1 MGYLEKIPRLILGF
15 FLTLVVFSAVG
26 QEPDSTQVTNIE
38 MITDQLENLAERTDI
53 ELDYSD
59 LLEDYLYYAKNPINL
74 NGPHISELRTLYLI
88 NDVQLNNLIA
98 TLREFGPMASIYEL
112 QNIPGFDEET
122 IKNILPFVK
131 VAEAKTQN
139 YPKLKDALKYGRH
152 QLISRYEQVLET
164 RAGYEIPMD
173 SAIYFPGSAYL
184 GAPQKYYTRYAFNF
198 KNRLRFGFTF
208 DKDPG
213 EPVNKNQLPD
223 TIKQLIGNKIN
234 PVFDFASIFAY
245 AEMDGFVKQIAV
257 GDYHLEFGQGLTL
270 WSGLAF
276 GKSSEAIQ
284 IRKFGRG
291 IRPNSSS
298 NENRFFRGAAIT
310 MGYDKFRL
318 TSFYSS
324 NKVDSNIERDVVDQ
338 DEGVTSI
345 IETGLHR
352 TINELTDKRSLG
364 ITAYGAHASYM
375 ANVVQF
381 GLTTYQ
387 TNTSTPITPSNEAYK
402 TFLFSGNQLTNYGA
416 DFGINLNKI
425 NLFGEFSM
433 SSNGGMAGLAGLNTF
448 LSDRLLFTLF
458 YHQYGKEYQNFYN
471 NPFYESSA
479 ISNEQGIYFGFKA
492 LLTKSLNLSG
502 YIDRYQFGWIKYR
515 VDGPSAGHD
524 YLLHLAYTPA
534 KNVSAYVRVRLKQK
548 QENLSI
554 PYHYTKE
561 IADVKRNE
569 ARFFISYVIW
579 PNITLKNRVDLVY
592 FEKAGQNAENGFLLY
607 QDILF
612 RPEKFPVQLTF
623 RYALFS
629 TDGYNSRI
637 YTYEN
642 DVLYSF
648 SVPSYFDDGQRVY
661 LMAKWR
667 IAPAVD
673 FWLRWSR
680 TTYFHRKTISSGAD
694 LIDGNHKTDIK
705 AEIKIK
711 L

>member
-1 MGYLEKIPRLILGF
+1 
-15 FLTLVVFSAVG
+15 
-26 QEPDSTQVTNIE
+26 
-38 MITDQLENLAERTDI
+38 
-53 ELDYSD
+53 
-59 LLEDYLYYAKNPINL
+59 
-74 NGPHISELRTLYLI
+74 
-88 NDVQLNNLIA
+88 
-98 TLREFGPMASIYEL
+98 
-112 QNIPGFDEET
+112 
-122 IKNILPFVK
+122 
-131 VAEAKTQN
+131 
-139 YPKLKDALKYGRH
+139 
-152 QLISRYEQVLET
+152 
-164 RAGYEIPMD
+164 MD

-184 GAPQKYYTRYAFNF
+184 GSPQKYYARYAFNF
-198 KNRLRFGFTF
+198 KNRLRFGFTL

-213 EPVNKNQLPD
+213 EPVNKSQLPD

-234 PVFDFASIFAY
+234 PIFDFASFFAY
-245 AEMDGFVKQIAV
+245 AEMDGFIKQIAV
-257 GDYHLEFGQGLTL
+257 GSYHLEFGQGLTL

-291 IRPNSSS
+291 IRPNTSS
-298 NENRFFRGAAIT
+298 NENRFFRGAAVT
-310 MGYDKFRL
+310 FGYEKLRL
-318 TSFYSS
+318 TAFYSS

-352 TINELTDKRSLG
+352 TINELLDKRSLQ

-375 ANVVQF
+375 ANVFQF

-387 TNTSTPITPSNEAYK
+387 TNTSTPITPSSEAYK
-402 TFLFSGNQLTNYGA
+402 NFNFTGNQLINYGA

-425 NLFGEFSM
+425 NLFGEFSL
-433 SSNGGMAGLAGLNTF
+433 SSNGGMAGLGGVNTF

-458 YHQYGKEYQNFYN
+458 YHQYAKDYQNFYN

-479 ISNEQGIYFGFKA
+479 MANEQGIYFGFKA
-492 LLTKSLNLSG
+492 LITKSLNLSC
-502 YIDRYQFGWIKYR
+502 YIDQYQFPWIKYR
-515 VDGPSAGHD
+515 VDAPSSGRD
-524 YLLHLAYTPA
+524 YLLHLAYTPV
-534 KNVSAYVRVRLKQK
+534 KKVSAYVRVRIKQK

-561 IADVKRNE
+561 LTDVNRNE
-569 ARFFISYVIW
+569 ARFFISYEAFPAI
-579 PNITLKNRVDLVY
+579 ILKNRFDLVY
-592 FEKAGQNAENGFLLY
+592 FEKKSQTQEHGYLLY
-607 QDILF
+607 QDVLF
-612 RPEKFPVQLTF
+612 RPEEFPVELTF

-629 TDGYNSRI
+629 TDGYDSRI

-648 SVPSYFDDGQRVY
+648 SVPSFFDDGQRVY

-667 IAPAVD
+667 ISPSVN
-673 FWLRWSR
+673 FWLRWAR
-680 TTYFHRKTISSGAD
+680 TTYFHRITISSGAD
-694 LIDGNHKTDIK
+694 EINGNHKTEIK